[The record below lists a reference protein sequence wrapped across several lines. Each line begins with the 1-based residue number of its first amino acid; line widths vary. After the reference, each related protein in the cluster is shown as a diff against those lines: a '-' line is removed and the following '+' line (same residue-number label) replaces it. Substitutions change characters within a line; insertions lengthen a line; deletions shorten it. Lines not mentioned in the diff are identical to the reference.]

1 MSEYQ
6 VHNLPHLVSIIIT
19 NYNQG
24 RFFKDAF
31 ESAINQTYQNKEIII
46 VDDGSTDNSLDIIQN
61 VLSEYKG
68 NVLYKL
74 ITKNNGGTASARNA
88 GIKNCQ
94 GQFLAF
100 LDTDDIYYPDKVA
113 VSVGKL
119 LEYNGAIGVA
129 YSDYDVLYEKTGNKK
144 REIKA
149 PFDADLLLQFC
160 LVSTNSIVHR
170 LVFEKIGLF
179 DETIRG
185 MEDYEFWLR
194 ASTQFAFC
202 HIPFAL
208 FCYRE
213 HGDNKSLTTDRSKW
227 TEEENKMKERF
238 MAKYL
243 RNQNV

>member
-6 VHNLPHLVSIIIT
+6 AHNLPHLTSIIIT

-31 ESAINQTYQNKEIII
+31 DSVIAQTYVNKEIVI
-46 VDDGSTDNSLDIIQN
+46 VDDGSTDNSLDIIKKI
-61 VLSEYKG
+61 LSEYKG
-68 NVLYKL
+68 NIPYKL
-74 ITKNNGGTASARNA
+74 ITKENGGTASARNV
-88 GIKNCQ
+88 GIKNSN

-100 LDTDDIYYPDKVA
+100 LDVDDIYYLDKVS

-129 YSDYDVLYEKTGNKK
+129 YSDYDILYENTGNRK

-149 PFDADLLLQFC
+149 PFDSDLLLQFC
-160 LVSTNSIVHR
+160 MVSTNSVVHR
-170 LVFEKIGLF
+170 VVFETVGLF

-194 ASTQFAFC
+194 ASTKFTFC

-213 HGDNKSLTTDRSKW
+213 HGNNKSLTTNRNKW
-227 TEEENKMKERF
+227 IEEENKMKERF
-238 MAKYL
+238 VAKYL
-243 RNQNV
+243 RNDNV